1 MILYHGSNT
10 TFQTIDLEKG
20 LPAKD
25 FGRGFY
31 MTSSLECAEKTARQR
46 VARLGGVP
54 KVMVFECDEMA
65 MRLLNVRLF
74 AAPSKEWALFVRS
87 NRRTD
92 CDAADHNRDNRYDV
106 VQGPI
111 ANDKL
116 SLLFRLYERDII
128 TVDEFARRMQFRE
141 LYTQYSFHT
150 ARSLSALRFR
160 EVHDVV

>member
-10 TFQTIDLEKG
+10 SFNAIDLGKG

-31 MTSSLECAEKTARQR
+31 MTDSLECAEKTARQR
-46 VARLGGVP
+46 VARLGGAP
-54 KVMVFECDEMA
+54 KVMVFECDEPVIRTM
-65 MRLLNVRLF
+65 NVREF
-74 AAPSKEWALFVRS
+74 AAPSREWALFVRA

-92 CDAADHNRDNRYDV
+92 EDVADHNRDNRYDV
-106 VQGPI
+106 VKGPI

-150 ARSLSALRFR
+150 ERALTALRFR
-160 EVHDVV
+160 EMYDVA

>member
-1 MILYHGSNT
+1 MTLYHGSNLS
-10 TFQTIDLEKG
+10 FSEIDLEKG

-31 MTSSLECAEKTARQR
+31 TTDSLECAELTARQR
-46 VARLGGVP
+46 VARLGGSP
-54 KVMVFECDEMA
+54 KVMLFECDESLVETM
-65 MRLLNVRLF
+65 NVRSF
-74 AAPSKEWALFVRS
+74 ATPGREWALFVRA

-92 CDAADHNRDNRYDV
+92 SDASDHNRDNRYDMV
-106 VQGPI
+106 CGPI

-150 ARSLSALRFR
+150 ARAIASLRFK
-160 EVHDVV
+160 EVFDVG

>member
-1 MILYHGSNT
+1 MILYHGSNVS
-10 TFQTIDLEKG
+10 FDTIDLEKG

-31 MTSSLECAEKTARQR
+31 MTDSLECAEKTASQR
-46 VARLGGVP
+46 VVRLGGMP
-54 KVMVFECDEMA
+54 KVMVFDCDESIVRSM
-65 MRLLNVRLF
+65 NVRTF
-74 AAPSKEWALFVRS
+74 EMPSREWALFVRA

-92 CDAADHNRDNRYDV
+92 CIAGDHNYDNRYDIV
-106 VQGPI
+106 KGPI

-128 TVDEFARRMQFRE
+128 TVDEFARRMQFKE

-150 ARSLSALRFR
+150 VQALSALRFK
-160 EVHDVV
+160 EVRDVL

>member
-1 MILYHGSNT
+1 MS
-10 TFQTIDLEKG
+10 FRTIDLDRG

-31 MTSSLECAEKTARQR
+31 VTDSLECAEKTARQR
-46 VARLGGVP
+46 VARLGGSP
-54 KVMVFECDEMA
+54 KVMVFELDESFIKA
-65 MRLLNVRLF
+65 MNVRIF
-74 AAPSKEWALFVRS
+74 AEPSREWALFVRA

-92 CDAADHNRDNRYDV
+92 GEADDHNRDNRYDIV
-106 VQGPI
+106 RGPI

-150 ARSLSALRFR
+150 ERALSALRFK
-160 EVHDVV
+160 EVCDVA

>member
-10 TFQTIDLEKG
+10 SFNAIDLGKG

-46 VARLGGVP
+46 VARLGGAP
-54 KVMVFECDEMA
+54 KVMVFECDEPMVLT
-65 MRLLNVRLF
+65 MNVREF
-74 AAPSKEWALFVRS
+74 AAPSREWALFVRA

-92 CDAADHNRDNRYDV
+92 EDVADHNRDNRYDV
-106 VQGPI
+106 VKGPI

-150 ARSLSALRFR
+150 ERALAALRFR
-160 EVHDVV
+160 EVCDVT

>member
-1 MILYHGSNT
+1 MILYHGSNVS
-10 TFQTIDLEKG
+10 FSEIDLEKG

-31 MTSSLECAEKTARQR
+31 MTDSLECAEKTAAQR
-46 VARLGGVP
+46 VVRLGGKP
-54 KVMVFECDEMA
+54 KVMVFDCDESAVRSM
-65 MRLLNVRLF
+65 NVRAF
-74 AAPSKEWALFVRS
+74 EAPSREWALFVRA

-92 CDAADHNRDNRYDV
+92 CESEDHNRDNRYDIV
-106 VQGPI
+106 RGPI

-128 TVDEFARRMQFRE
+128 TVDEFARRMQFKE

-150 ARSLSALRFR
+150 ELALSALRFK
-160 EVHDVV
+160 EVLDVT